1 LKSKIALCA
10 RRLGAGLLCTGLLAF
25 GLTASGGALA
35 QPVPA
40 YYPGVVYPG
49 YVPGLP
55 PHEIVAIVRSTG
67 LVPLS
72 RPMRRGPIYALHAV
86 DPAGQEVRVIVD
98 ARLGRILRV
107 VPLLGP
113 RYAMPVVPPPY
124 GRPPGPIAMVPDGYG
139 PNSRIAALPPGA
151 GGPPVN
157 GPGVAGVPGVPGHPP
172 AVGAAPHP
180 APPAGPPLPRPRP
193 KVAATDSSAPSG
205 AATQASPLQASP
217 SPGLPSLAS
226 PSQASPSQ
234 DAVKETKDTT
244 GAVTPPAGPMPPPV
258 EQSE

>member
-10 RRLGAGLLCTGLLAF
+10 GLLAF
-25 GLTASGGALA
+25 GATASGNAHA

-55 PHEIVAIVRSTG
+55 PHEIVAIVHSTG

-72 RPMRRGPIYALHAV
+72 RPMRRGPIYALRAV
-86 DPAGQEVRVIVD
+86 DPAGQQVQVIVD
-98 ARLGRILRV
+98 ARLGRVLRV

-180 APPAGPPLPRPRP
+180 APPAGPPLPRQRP
-193 KVAATDSSAPSG
+193 KVAATDSSAPT
-205 AATQASPLQASP
+205 AVTPQASSSPASPAMP
-217 SPGLPSLAS
+217 SPGL

-234 DAVKETKDTT
+234 DAVKETNDTT
-244 GAVTPPAGPMPPPV
+244 GTVTPPASPTPPPV